1 MITFFKKTAAKIRF
15 LSLHPIKS
23 YFCRFIIIKYK
34 NIKKMKKIIA
44 LAILFI
50 GSVLIFSACD
60 TQKRCAAYGHYS
72 YNMPAENPD
81 NID

>member
-1 MITFFKKTAAKIRF
+1 
-15 LSLHPIKS
+15 
-23 YFCRFIIIKYK
+23 
-34 NIKKMKKIIA
+34 MKKIIA

-50 GSVLIFSACD
+50 GSVLIISACD

-72 YNMPAENPD
+72 YNMPADNPN